1 MTTLVLSGLGAAFV
15 LIGTLG
21 ILRFRDVYSRLQA
34 SGVSDNVGTA
44 LILIGLIIW
53 GGWERHDA
61 TLLFL
66 LFLLLLT
73 NPIATH
79 SIAKSAFTRGHRGH
93 EGGEEP

>member
-1 MTTLVLSGLGAAFV
+1 MTSLILAGLGAAFV

-21 ILRFRDVYSRLQA
+21 ILRFDDLYSRLQA
-34 SGVSDNVGTA
+34 SGVSDNVGAA
-44 LILIGLIIW
+44 LILIALIVRN
-53 GGWERHDA
+53 GWSWHDA

-79 SIAKSAFTRGHRGH
+79 SIAKSAFTRGH
-93 EGGEEP
+93 EGGESR

>member
-1 MTTLVLSGLGAAFV
+1 MTTLVLGAIGAAFV

-44 LILIGLIIW
+44 LILIALLVS
-53 GGWERHDA
+53 GGWQRHDA

-73 NPIATH
+73 NPVATH
-79 SIAKSAFTRGHRGH
+79 SIAKSAFTRGHRGD
-93 EGGEEP
+93 EGR

>member
-1 MTTLVLSGLGAAFV
+1 MIALILSWIGAGFV

-21 ILRFRDVYSRLQA
+21 VLRLRDIYSRLQA
-34 SGVSDNVGTA
+34 SGVADNAGTA
-44 LILIGLIIW
+44 FVLIGLIVW
-53 GGWERHDA
+53 GGWQRHDA

-79 SIAKSAFTRGHRGH
+79 SIAKSAFTRGHRGDD
-93 EGGEEP
+93 E